1 MSEKASQAADVVA
14 DASSGINV
22 GSKERLVSTVA
33 GSALALWGVQRA
45 LGKGTWT
52 GWLLAA
58 AGGMLIHRGTTGHCK
73 GYEAIGVDTS
83 SDEEVKPAAPPV
95 KVPDSVKNVASTA
108 KEAASTA
115 KEVTKEAA
123 SSAKEVAKEAVKSTV
138 ETVVDAAKGATADTL
153 SAPVHVERAVTIQ
166 KPAQEL
172 YDFWRNFENL
182 PQFMGHLEEVRVHDD
197 KRSMWIAT
205 GPAGAHIEW
214 EAEVTDETPGE
225 LIAWKSLPE
234 ADVPNIGSVQFKD
247 LGNDRGTEVKVT
259 MEYSPLGGVLGAI
272 FAQLWGEEPSQ
283 QVDEDLHRFKSLM
296 ETGEVATTDGQSGG
310 SKAAS

>member
-1 MSEKASQAADVVA
+1 MEKIMSEKASQAADVVA

-22 GSKERLVSTVA
+22 GSKERLISTVA

-58 AGGMLIHRGTTGHCK
+58 AGGMLIHRGTTGHCQ
-73 GYEAIGVDTS
+73 GYQVLGVDTS

-95 KVPDSVKNVASTA
+95 KVPDAVKDVASTA
-108 KEAASTA
+108 KEAASSA
-115 KEVTKEAA
+115 KEAA
-123 SSAKEVAKEAVKSTV
+123 SSAKEAVKSTV
-138 ETVVDAAKGATADTL
+138 ETVVDAAKGTATDKL

-182 PQFMGHLEEVRVHDD
+182 PQFMHHLEEVRVHDD

-234 ADVPNIGSVQFKD
+234 ADVPNIGSVQFKE
-247 LGNDRGTEVKVT
+247 LGNDGGTEVKVT

-283 QVDEDLHRFKSLM
+283 QVNEDLQRFKSLM
-296 ETGEVATTDGQSGG
+296 ETGEVATIDG
-310 SKAAS
+310 

>member
-1 MSEKASQAADVVA
+1 MEKIMSEKASQAADVVA
-14 DASSGINV
+14 DASSKVNV
-22 GSKERLVSTVA
+22 GSKERLASTVA

-45 LGKGTWT
+45 LSKGTWT

-58 AGGMLIHRGTTGHCK
+58 AGGMLIHRGTTGHCQ
-73 GYEAIGVDTS
+73 GYQALGVDTS

-95 KVPDSVKNVASTA
+95 KVPDAVKDAASSVKVPDVV
-108 KEAASTA
+108 KDAASSA
-115 KEVTKEAA
+115 KEAA
-123 SSAKEVAKEAVKSTV
+123 SSAKEAVKNTV
-138 ETVVDAAKGATADTL
+138 ETVVDAAKGATADKL
-153 SAPVHVERAVTIQ
+153 SAAVHVERAVTIQ

-172 YDFWRNFENL
+172 FDFWRNFENL

-214 EAEVTDETPGE
+214 EAEITDETPGE
-225 LIAWKSLPE
+225 LIAWKSLPD

-247 LGNDRGTEVKVT
+247 LGDDHGTEVKVT

-296 ETGEVATTDGQSGG
+296 ETGEVATIDG
-310 SKAAS
+310 